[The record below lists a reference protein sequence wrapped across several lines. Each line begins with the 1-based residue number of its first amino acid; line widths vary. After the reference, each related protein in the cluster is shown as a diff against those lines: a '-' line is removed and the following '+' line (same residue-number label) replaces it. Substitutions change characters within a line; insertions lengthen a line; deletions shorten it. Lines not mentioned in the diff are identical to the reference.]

1 MEWKRQIYNTLGT
14 SKRWTAS
21 DQCVESCHCQLL
33 LTTVCCGLHGNI
45 YCNNNNNRV
54 SHYIVQ
60 LVNLKVWAHFHL
72 MYNVLLVLLLLLL
85 LLLQQLHADAKV
97 LQQVFQA
104 SSGLPPVSRSLWLS
118 YPIICTQ
125 TQPKPCHSCSKYNPQ
140 SSLPYHNFVFDEQ
153 FLVHLYEYCIEV
165 EMNRRSFVKNYLFFR
180 LLLFPAGFWHAFSLA
195 ILSSS
200 SSVRD

>member
-33 LTTVCCGLHGNI
+33 LTMVCCGLHGNI

-97 LQQVFQA
+97 WQQVFQA

-118 YPIICTQ
+118 YPILPASASRHSQSHATLAASTIH
-125 TQPKPCHSCSKYNPQ
+125 KAVCHTTILCLMNSFFSA
-140 SSLPYHNFVFDEQ
+140 FVWI
-153 FLVHLYEYCIEV
+153 LYWSGNE
-165 EMNRRSFVKNYLFFR
+165 
-180 LLLFPAGFWHAFSLA
+180 
-195 ILSSS
+195 
-200 SSVRD
+200 